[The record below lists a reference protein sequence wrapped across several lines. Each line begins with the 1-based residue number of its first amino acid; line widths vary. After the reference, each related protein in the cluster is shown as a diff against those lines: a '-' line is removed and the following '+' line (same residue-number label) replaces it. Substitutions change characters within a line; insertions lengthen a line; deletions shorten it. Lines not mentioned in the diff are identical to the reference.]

1 MTDRGDTGPEAGP
14 DAGDAD
20 AGYWSGPWPGED
32 GGPRRLG
39 VPADASPTPAI
50 GAGAAVDVVSRTDP
64 LVTMVV
70 TRDPGQ
76 VYLLRNGMGADVTC
90 SVEQIDPDTLATVAD
105 SGPLAGG
112 PMWPGGLAAHANGS
126 LYVVFGNH
134 AHRLDA
140 ELRVLASAELPR
152 HRPYNSFVI
161 LPDGTLVTKDFAGSL
176 PGAPVAPEARV
187 PCELVALE
195 PDALTIVDRIALA
208 EPSIARISSDG
219 AHVYVVGDTS
229 LLRVGWSRGFVAD
242 PGFRSP
248 YRTEEGQTYGWDCV
262 LALGAAWFL
271 DNGDG
276 STNFD
281 GTFRGKGVSTTPLQV
296 IRVDLADGSVSTTAV
311 CDAAG
316 GLITNPPMVD
326 VERRI
331 VVGYGSGN
339 GVMAAF
345 DIADDGALTPRWR
358 RDHDHAAHLLLL
370 PGAGALVTGDHDR
383 ERMVEQVVVVDIATG
398 FELAR
403 ADTEGPLQSAVFP
416 ALGWDATV
424 YWCSLSTVSRLRFG

>member
-1 MTDRGDTGPEAGP
+1 VSTDP
-14 DAGDAD
+14 D

-39 VPADASPTPAI
+39 VPADASPAPVIA
-50 GAGAAVDVVSRTDP
+50 AGTTVDVVSRTDP

-70 TRDPGQ
+70 TRDPGE

-90 SVEQIDPDTLATVAD
+90 SVERVDPDTLATLAD

-112 PMWPGGLAAHANGS
+112 RMWPGGLAAHANGS
-126 LYVVFGNH
+126 LHVVFGRH
-134 AHRLDA
+134 AHRLAPD
-140 ELRVLASAELPR
+140 LTVLATAELPR
-152 HRPYNSFVI
+152 DRPYNSFVI

-176 PGAPVAPEARV
+176 PGAPVAPDERA

-195 PDALTIVDRIALA
+195 PDGLTVLDRLVLP
-208 EPSIARISSDG
+208 EPSIARLSSDG
-219 AHVYVVGDTS
+219 DHVYVVGDTS
-229 LLRVGWSRGFVAD
+229 LLRVGWDGRFVPD
-242 PGFRSP
+242 PDFRAA
-248 YRTEEGQTYGWDCV
+248 YLTEEGQTYGWDCV

-281 GTFRGKGVSTTPLQV
+281 GSFRGKGISTTPLQL
-296 IRVDLADGSVSTTAV
+296 IRVDLSDGSVSSAAV
-311 CDAAG
+311 CEAEG
-316 GLITNPPMVD
+316 GLITNPPIVD
-326 VERRI
+326 EARRI
-331 VVGYGSGN
+331 AVGYDSGN

-345 DIADDGALTPRWR
+345 DIGADGGLTPRWR
-358 RDHDHAAHLLLL
+358 RAHDHASHLLLL
-370 PGAGALVTGDHDR
+370 PASGALVTGDHDR
-383 ERMVEQVVVVDIATG
+383 GRMVEQVVVVDIATG
-398 FELAR
+398 TELAR
-403 ADTEGPLQSAVFP
+403 ADTDGPLQSAVFP